1 MSTNRETAT
10 AFVQGRTAYA
20 GHLSAT
26 VWGLY
31 SYSTKIANHT
41 TTKRGQDVIL
51 LTVRDYSATTIRHK
65 SHTRTAAYRDGCY
78 MFEVPNIEAH
88 TESDHRANF
97 QYLREEAE
105 AALEAIEHT
114 RKESTREM
122 AEKVW
127 QRAHNTA
134 NKYYNLFVLPYDT
147 ERANQE

>member
-65 SHTRTAAYRDGCY
+65 SHTRTAAYR
-78 MFEVPNIEAH
+78 
-88 TESDHRANF
+88 
-97 QYLREEAE
+97 
-105 AALEAIEHT
+105 EAIART
-114 RKESTREM
+114 RKESTRER